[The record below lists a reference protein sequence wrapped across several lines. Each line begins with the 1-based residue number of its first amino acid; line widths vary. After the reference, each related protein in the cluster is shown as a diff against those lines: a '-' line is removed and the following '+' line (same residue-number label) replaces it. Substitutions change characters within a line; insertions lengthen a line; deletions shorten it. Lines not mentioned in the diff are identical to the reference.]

1 MTRQKKEIQDGKTR
15 SVAEVKAQQKY
26 HANKTKQVS
35 VRFII
40 PQDNDII
47 DFLGKTDINRVDL
60 FREAI
65 RDLIKKYS

>member
-26 HANKTKQVS
+26 HANKTRQIS
-35 VRFII
+35 VRFVIS
-40 PQDNDII
+40 QDQDII
-47 DFLGKTDINRVDL
+47 DFLENADKNRVDVL
-60 FREAI
+60 REAI